1 MCKAGIS
8 TEEIRKNKIHQTYSL
23 GDDFVHK
30 FVHAVNFELE
40 IIKAML
46 N

>member
-1 MCKAGIS
+1 MQGGNQYRGN
-8 TEEIRKNKIHQTYSL
+8 TKNKIHQTYSL